1 MRGLS
6 GIAIIL
12 FLAVPASAL
21 ACKPADLEAF
31 YADGLAAARGL
42 WLIAAVLCGLICAI
56 DLYRRKLSK
65 SAIAAVVATVFFPAW
80 TLPSW
85 SFASCMTINVEGVLV
100 VDALLAVLLVRR
112 LWLMF
117 RARMKP
123 GEGA

>member
-6 GIAIIL
+6 GLALIL

-31 YADGLAAARGL
+31 YADALAAARGL
-42 WLIAAVLCGLICAI
+42 WLIAAVLCGLVCAI

-85 SFASCMTINVEGVLV
+85 SFVSCTTINVEGAVM
-100 VDALLAVLLVRR
+100 VDALLMFLLVRR
-112 LWLMF
+112 LWLTF
-117 RARMKP
+117 RGRMKSR
-123 GEGA
+123 EGA